1 VRVWLAGAL
10 AALGGDHSALRAT
23 ALQWDGRLA
32 ISQARFGEAEP
43 RLRAALDAAREAH
56 EPVIEARVLVALAR
70 WATLVAH
77 PDAGEIG
84 DTALAAARAT
94 GDPQLTAD
102 AILTAAGV
110 CERSSAFDRAEAL
123 ATEALAL
130 YRSLGDPYGVA
141 AALAELGWYDMVNGT
156 CAIAEACFDEALEL
170 RRRHGDDRRLVEPL
184 IDGAWLA
191 LVQGDT
197 GTAQARFLDCLAMAR
212 QVDDRF
218 LVGEALAGLSA
229 VAGTELRWTDCAHL
243 AGASAIVHEQIG
255 APPWESVVML
265 QEPAVAP
272 ARLALGAEFEQCVQ
286 RGRSLPVDDVLG
298 QTLAAPVLNPQPW
311 R

>member
-1 VRVWLAGAL
+1 
-10 AALGGDHSALRAT
+10 
-23 ALQWDGRLA
+23 
-32 ISQARFGEAEP
+32 
-43 RLRAALDAAREAH
+43 
-56 EPVIEARVLVALAR
+56 
-70 WATLVAH
+70 
-77 PDAGEIG
+77 
-84 DTALAAARAT
+84 
-94 GDPQLTAD
+94 
-102 AILTAAGV
+102 
-110 CERSSAFDRAEAL
+110 
-123 ATEALAL
+123 
-130 YRSLGDPYGVA
+130 
-141 AALAELGWYDMVNGT
+141 MVNGT
-156 CAIAEACFDEALEL
+156 GAIAEACFDEALEL

-229 VAGTELRWTDCAHL
+229 VAGTECRWSDCAHL
-243 AGASAIVHEQIG
+243 AGASAVVHEEIG

-265 QEPAVAP
+265 QERAMAP
-272 ARLALGAEFEQCVQ
+272 TRIALGAEFGECLQ

-298 QTLAAPVLNPQPW
+298 QTLAVPVLNPQPW